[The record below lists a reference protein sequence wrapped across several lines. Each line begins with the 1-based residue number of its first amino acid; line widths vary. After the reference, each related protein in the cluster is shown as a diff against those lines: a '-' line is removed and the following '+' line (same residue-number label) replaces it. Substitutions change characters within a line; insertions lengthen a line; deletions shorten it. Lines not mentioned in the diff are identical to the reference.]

1 VALGTAWNLMM
12 LKKLRWQLSALYV
25 LAATALVLLIGAG
38 AYGMLSYYFKSS
50 TDLALRYKVAQEYI
64 KLGQPIPGD
73 LQAADRA
80 WQKKSTPA
88 QITFSPSS
96 HDEGEVDSEQGT
108 PSFSY
113 EGGEETY
120 DSELASIFIL
130 PINTKGQLIS
140 TPNVYTLSFQ
150 PDSQA
155 VEAALG
161 NGSDL
166 RTVRLADGSLVRLF
180 TYRVSNE
187 YGLSVLQV
195 GRSLDDQERLL
206 HQMWIGLVVIGS
218 FSILVVGVSSWWLA
232 GRSLIPAEQA
242 WDRQQIFIANAS
254 HELRTPLT
262 LLRASAEVTQRS
274 LDAQDSRYELLD
286 DILTET
292 DHMSRLVED
301 LLLLSRLDAGQ
312 LKLKLEPIL
321 AEAFLNDMAREMGRV
336 TDKQGIIL
344 DVLHAEG
351 VVLAD
356 PTRLRQ
362 VLLILLDNA
371 LRHTFAGG
379 AIHLAVRI
387 SGHLI
392 EWQVSDTGS
401 GISAEDLPHVF
412 ERFYREETDRSQP
425 NDGSGLGMA
434 IAKGLV
440 EAMHGQI
447 AILSQPGKGT
457 QVTFTLPASNM

>member
-1 VALGTAWNLMM
+1 M
-12 LKKLRWQLSALYV
+12 LKQLRWQLSALYV
-25 LAATALVLLIGAG
+25 LAATSLVLLIGAG

-64 KLGQPIPGD
+64 KLGRPIPED
-73 LQAADRA
+73 LQAADQA
-80 WQKKSTPA
+80 WQKKTAPT
-88 QITFSPSS
+88 QITYAPSS
-96 HDEGEVDSEQGT
+96 QDEGEVDSEQGT
-108 PSFSY
+108 PSYSS

-130 PINTKGQLIS
+130 PIDIKGQLIS

-155 VEAALG
+155 VEAAFG
-161 NGSDL
+161 KGSDL

-187 YGLSVLQV
+187 DGISMLQV
-195 GRSLDDQERLL
+195 GRSLTDQVRLL
-206 HQMWIGLVVIGS
+206 HQMLIGLLVIGS
-218 FSILVVGVSSWWLA
+218 FIIFVVGVCSWWLA

-242 WDRQQIFIANAS
+242 WDRQQTFIANAS

-262 LLRASAEVTQRS
+262 LLRASAEVAQRNME
-274 LDAQDSRYELLD
+274 AQDSRYELLD

-312 LKLKLEPIL
+312 LKLKFEPIPT
-321 AEAFLNDMAREMGRV
+321 EAFLNDLAREMGRV
-336 TDKQGIIL
+336 SDKQGVII

-351 VVLAD
+351 IVRAD

-379 AIHLAVRI
+379 ALHLATRI

-447 AILSQPGKGT
+447 AILSKPGKGT